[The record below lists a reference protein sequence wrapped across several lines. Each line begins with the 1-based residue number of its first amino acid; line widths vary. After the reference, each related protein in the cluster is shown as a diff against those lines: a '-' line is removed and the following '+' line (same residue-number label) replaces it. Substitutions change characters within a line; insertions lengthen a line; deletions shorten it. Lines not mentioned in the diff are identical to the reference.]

1 MHKYT
6 AVLALII
13 AALLIAYTSKS
24 GYMHKKKKEKY
35 CAACKMM

>member
-6 AVLALII
+6 VIAAFII

-24 GYMHKKKKEKY
+24 GYKSRRKREKY